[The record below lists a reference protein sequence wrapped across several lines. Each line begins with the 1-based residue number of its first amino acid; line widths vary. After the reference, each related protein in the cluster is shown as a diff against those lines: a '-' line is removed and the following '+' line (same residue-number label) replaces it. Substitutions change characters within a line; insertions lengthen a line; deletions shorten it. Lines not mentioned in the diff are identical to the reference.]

1 MVSELLTEL
10 FQVWSAAS
18 GQRAQ
23 SFTLNKNNRA
33 EKKTDFN
40 ICDEIHKKKKKPY
53 LIIHFLPF
61 IIFIYIIH
69 SH

>member
-1 MVSELLTEL
+1 MASELLTEL

-40 ICDEIHKKKKKPY
+40 ICDEIHKKKET
-53 LIIHFLPF
+53 IFNHSFLPF
-61 IIFIYIIH
+61 IIFTYIIN